1 VREAVEHFNENPFE
15 ATRTWRCHINLST
28 QSLEDDGFIQF
39 IEAAL
44 KNSVIQPNQLVFE
57 VSEPDAF
64 KHFDQTYQLFKNL
77 TELGIGTAV
86 DQFGSSYNSF
96 QLLRQL
102 PLTQIKVNRFWVPNM
117 LIDPVDAEL
126 VASCVRLAK
135 AANVEVCAVGVESD
149 EIRIKLTQLGVD
161 YIQGFVCGHPVE
173 WQR

>member
-1 VREAVEHFNENPFE
+1 M
-15 ATRTWRCHINLST
+15 
-28 QSLEDDGFIQF
+28 
-39 IEAAL
+39 
-44 KNSVIQPNQLVFE
+44 
-57 VSEPDAF
+57 SEPDVF
-64 KHFDQTYQLFKNL
+64 KYFDQTYQLFKNL
-77 TELGIGTAV
+77 TELGIGTRWISLAAAIII
-86 DQFGSSYNSF
+86 SA
-96 QLLRQL
+96 LRQ
-102 PLTQIKVNRFWVPNM
+102 PLTQIKVNRFWVQNM